1 MSKIA
6 VGSLGRTTRKR
17 AGNSPEI
24 VSKTVLKILTQARET
39 KAHLA
44 LAADLHDRKL
54 NDIRERQGRK
64 RFSKWAHDT
73 RDSNLVSR
81 FAKLEGA
88 KARLASDDLPDEF
101 LCCAAMQDFIG
112 FVDREASAN
121 WTAVYDTATADAI
134 FSGFVT
140 AALAA
145 AGEDLDKDAT

>member
-6 VGSLGRTTRKR
+6 VGSLGRTTRLR

-39 KAHLA
+39 KTHLA

-88 KARLASDDLPDEF
+88 KFKLASDDLPDEF

-145 AGEDLDKDAT
+145 AGEDLD

>member
-1 MSKIA
+1 M
-6 VGSLGRTTRKR
+6 
-17 AGNSPEI
+17 
-24 VSKTVLKILTQARET
+24 LKILTQPREA

-64 RFSKWAHDT
+64 RFNQWATDT
-73 RDSNLVSR
+73 RDSNLVRR
-81 FAKLEGA
+81 FAKLDTA
-88 KARLASDDLPDEF
+88 KACLASDDLPDEF

-121 WTAVYDTATADAI
+121 WTAEYDTSIADAI
-134 FSGFVT
+134 YSGFVA

-145 AGEDLDKDAT
+145 VGEESAKDTS